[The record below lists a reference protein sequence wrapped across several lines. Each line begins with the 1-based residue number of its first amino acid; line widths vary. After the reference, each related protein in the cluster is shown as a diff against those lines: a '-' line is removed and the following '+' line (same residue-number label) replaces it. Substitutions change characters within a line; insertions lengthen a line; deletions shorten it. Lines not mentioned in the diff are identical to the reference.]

1 MLAEMYSVESANVGY
16 PPPTRDPLRPLGL
29 ALISVLMSCSGGE
42 PAPCASGFE
51 RRADGN
57 CYALT
62 AEDTAEPTGG
72 DDTGD
77 TSGSDSGGSDSGDD
91 TADDTGTDEPD
102 PELLALIE
110 AWAAANEYIYE
121 GMGYTAWDNRQA
133 ILSQNEDAVMEAILE
148 IYRATGDVVWLRL
161 FVLHGDAVLA
171 WRDDNAGYTDY
182 SGESNP
188 IWSDAYELYVNGG
201 KAYGFAL
208 ESGQLGFP
216 LADFAQ
222 IVLNDPDLQT
232 LDAGDG
238 RTLYT
243 VASGYVTACEETLSY
258 HHARWHT
265 DTVEVDGQTHEIGW
279 FSTRPDADFVI
290 GIPAGGILP
299 VNHQTSLGRMVA
311 ALAQAN
317 GSASHMDR
325 LQRMTR
331 WVDLELTTDDSDAYV
346 WHYWPTM
353 PYYADG
359 TVDNGGN
366 DNIEDFSHAVITTE
380 FARASVDAG
389 AGVWDET
396 DLARFSRTFREN
408 LYTGTPGVF
417 NVLVDGTV
425 PENRATDR
433 YQSGRFLRVAQYD
446 EGHAAEHYEI
456 ARYALLDDLQVHE
469 EGMIGGATGLLSLAE
484 LIRFWELQEDD

>member
-1 MLAEMYSVESANVGY
+1 MRESLHPFCMMLMSVCV
-16 PPPTRDPLRPLGL
+16 
-29 ALISVLMSCSGGE
+29 SCSGGE

-57 CYALT
+57 CYQLPV
-62 AEDTAEPTGG
+62 EDTEEPVG
-72 DDTGD
+72 DDTGE
-77 TSGSDSGGSDSGDD
+77 TSGSDSGGSDSGGS
-91 TADDTGTDEPD
+91 DTGDDGGSDEPD
-102 PELLALIE
+102 PELLALID
-110 AWAAANEYIYE
+110 AWVAANEFIYE

-148 IYRATGDVVWLRL
+148 MYRATGDVAWLQL

-188 IWSDAYELYVNGG
+188 IWSNAYELYVDDG

-222 IVLNDPDLQT
+222 IVLNDPDLQA

-243 VASGYVTACEETLSY
+243 VATGYVTACEETLLY

-265 DTVEVDGQTHEIGW
+265 DTVEVDGVTHEIGW
-279 FSTRPDADFVI
+279 FSAREDADFLI

-311 ALAQAN
+311 ALAQATDN
-317 GSASHMDR
+317 ASHMDR

-331 WVDLELTTDDSDAYV
+331 WVDLEMTTDDGDAYV
-346 WHYWPTM
+346 WYYWPTM
-353 PYYADG
+353 PYAPDG

-366 DNIEDFSHAVITTE
+366 TNIEDFSHAVITTE

-396 DLARFSRTFREN
+396 DLARFSRTFRKN

-417 NVLVDGTV
+417 NMLVDGTV
-425 PENRATDR
+425 PENRESDR
-433 YQSGRFLRVAQYD
+433 YQSGRFLRVAEYD
-446 EGHAAEHYEI
+446 VGHAAEHYEI
-456 ARYALLDDLQVHE
+456 ARYALLDDLGVHE

-484 LIRFWELQEDD
+484 LIRFWELQEQQ